1 MSAVA
6 NQYAVAL
13 YELALEQAEEDAV
26 ALAFK
31 TFVDA
36 LDASITAFFLN
47 PRVLKKD
54 KQALL
59 ETFKLPVLFSDF
71 LKVVIEHHRFLDLK
85 AMYAAYVTLLET
97 RARIMRVQVT
107 SGRPLGE
114 ARIEALKTQYEKK
127 YRRQVLLDN
136 IVDPAI
142 VGGLR
147 FEYDGLVLDDTVN
160 TTLNR
165 LTSRLTR

>member
-1 MSAVA
+1 MSTIA

-13 YELALEQAEEDAV
+13 YELALEQTEETAIE
-26 ALAFK
+26 AAFK
-31 TFVDA
+31 AFVEA
-36 LDASITAFFLN
+36 LDDDITAFFLN
-47 PRVLKKD
+47 PRVRKKD

-59 ETFKLPVLFSDF
+59 ETFKLPDLFCDF
-71 LKVVIEHHRFLDLK
+71 LKVVIEHHRFLDLS
-85 AMYAAYVTLLET
+85 AMYTAYVSLLET
-97 RARIMRVQVT
+97 QAKIMRVRVV
-107 SGRPLGE
+107 SGRPLSE
-114 ARIEALKTQYEKK
+114 ARQAALKTQYEKK

-147 FEYDGLVLDDTVN
+147 FEFDGLVLDDTVN
-160 TTLNR
+160 ATLNR

>member
-13 YELALEQAEEDAV
+13 YELALEAAEETTIEK
-26 ALAFK
+26 AFK
-31 TFVDA
+31 AFTEA
-36 LDASITAFFLN
+36 LDDDIKAFFLN
-47 PRVLKKD
+47 PRVRKKD

-59 ETFKLPVLFSDF
+59 ETFKLPVLFCDF

-85 AMYAAYVTLLET
+85 AIYHAYVSLLESQ
-97 RARIMRVQVT
+97 AKIMRIRVV
-107 SGRPLGE
+107 SGRPLSE
-114 ARIEALKTQYEKK
+114 ARMASLVKQYEQK

-147 FEYDGLVLDDTVN
+147 FEFEGLVLDDTIN
-160 TTLNR
+160 ANLNR